1 MVFVSEEWWQEQR
14 PIFVEKMR
22 NKKMNYLKEN
32 DIINEIKKE
41 TEKKSVN
48 QFDELIEMEAK

>member
-1 MVFVSEEWWQEQR
+1 MTKTNIYCCFSV
-14 PIFVEKMR
+14 PL
-22 NKKMNYLKEN
+22 MNYLKEN

>member
-1 MVFVSEEWWQEQR
+1 
-14 PIFVEKMR
+14 
-22 NKKMNYLKEN
+22 MNYLEEN

>member
-1 MVFVSEEWWQEQR
+1 MQSLTSINNTNEEQSHSL
-14 PIFVEKMR
+14 
-22 NKKMNYLKEN
+22 NSN
-32 DIINEIKKE
+32 IINEIKKE